1 MAMTNKA
8 PDAGPRKQEVVGIT
22 SAAAWIGW
30 LVLFLVYEIYAAVSK
45 QDDDT
50 LSENV
55 WLWFDE
61 VWERAVLGVFMLA
74 LTAHFVFSTTVLP
87 IIVLGPVL
95 VFIIGRDYVGGK
107 HGTR

>member
-1 MAMTNKA
+1 MAMTDYVA
-8 PDAGPRKQEVVGIT
+8 PPPGPKKQPVVGIT

-30 LVLFLVYEIYAAVSK
+30 LVLFLIYEVYAAFSK
-45 QDDDT
+45 QEEDT

-74 LTAHFVFSTTVLP
+74 LGLHFVFSTTVLP

-95 VFIIGRDYVGGK
+95 VFIIARDYIGY
-107 HGTR
+107 R